1 MPALLH
7 DLRPLVQCLRLVLV
21 HDECLLFKA
30 EITPTRLLAVRRG
43 LLDDSPVDV
52 EVNSS
57 SLEFPDVSGQ
67 RRILELLVAVYSLNT
82 ELYKETFSS

>member
-30 EITPTRLLAVRRG
+30 EITPARLLTVRRG
-43 LLDDSPVDV
+43 LFDDSPVDV

-57 SLEFPDVSGQ
+57 SLEFPNVCEWTKTCSGAS
-67 RRILELLVAVYSLNT
+67 RCSLD
-82 ELYKETFSS
+82 